1 MGLNRLDPKPNYIK
15 SNNSQSISYFM
26 INDGVIINDV
36 LVDPTGAY
44 VKNYLFSLAKET
56 PFLDYKKRI
65 NIEKNSDFPKF
76 VKDALAFT
84 NYGGGFIFLGMEEN
98 QFLDPDVKGKFLP
111 TGLPTHFHIDQA
123 TLQQKTNSYTS
134 SPITFDYD
142 EFFKT
147 VDGESRKFA
156 ITYVRP
162 STEIIKP
169 IKDGTYEEGGKT
181 KSAFKQDTIY
191 TRRGTQSIPASAL
204 EIDWISERVSNEQYK
219 ISVLSGEP
227 DKIEEP
233 LYSNLFEVKKFPDKV
248 YIGNPKF
255 FNHDEIISELKNH
268 IKYPFEKF
276 RFYENKLI
284 TLQNLNDPTN
294 PYRNLVDP
302 SSVYTEYTTVW
313 LGDKDK
319 KNVLVSL
326 LNKEIIGKALKVGM
340 WYNKKTNKL
349 FFSSEN
355 QKRYMS
361 WPSKFRA
368 SRRSVANQVYASQ
381 LKAEVF
387 LHPAFRTTFVDIGDE
402 FFLQINPT
410 FIISID
416 GKQVISG
423 LKEGTIITKLSYN
436 KYNDAH
442 LNNILFWSNKLGNGD
457 DIKILDDFIVSCD
470 PVKTSIKFGISWDIP
485 TTELKYMIEN
495 YKPETEDEQIDMEVT
510 SDEFIV

>member
-1 MGLNRLDPKPNYIK
+1 
-15 SNNSQSISYFM
+15 M
-26 INDGVIINDV
+26 INDGVIINDI
-36 LVDPTGAY
+36 LVDPTGTY

-111 TGLPTHFHIDQA
+111 TGLSTHFHIDQA

-134 SPITFDYD
+134 NPITLDYD

-156 ITYVRP
+156 ITYIRP

-255 FNHDEIISELKNH
+255 FNYDEIISELKNH

-368 SRRSVANQVYASQ
+368 SRRTVANQVYASQ

-387 LHPAFRTTFVDIGDE
+387 LHPAFRTAFIDIGDE

-470 PVKTSIKFGISWDIP
+470 PVKTSTKFGISWDIP
-485 TTELKYMIEN
+485 TRELKHMIEN